1 MPINYYYCRLYFIVM
16 NICFIMYPWERIDP
30 KVDSSLRM
38 IHEAVSRGYK
48 VGIVTPQ
55 NLTIREN
62 ITYAFCKMI
71 TVKEKISTSPAV
83 FYKQVKFK
91 EQMLPL
97 GGFDAIFMRD
107 NPPIDNNMLN
117 FLDSVK
123 EDTFI
128 VNSVEGLREANNK
141 IYTAALSSDTMDITP
156 ATHVSK
162 NKEYLKRV
170 IKESKTGKMI
180 LKPLNGFGGRGVILI
195 ERSAMSSVSSLLDFY
210 IDGEGDR
217 SNYVILQEFVEG
229 AEKGDVRILML
240 NGEPI
245 GAMKRVPA
253 DGDNRSNVHAGGT
266 VQKHVLTKEEK
277 LLCKKIGPKLVAN
290 GLYFVGLDVISNKLI
305 EVNVCSP
312 GGITRINK
320 LNRVKLQQN
329 IMDFVETV
337 VESKNSRLSRK
348 SQLKKHINEI

>member
-1 MPINYYYCRLYFIVM
+1 M
-16 NICFIMYPWERIDP
+16 NICFIMYPWDRIEP

-38 IHEAVSRGYK
+38 IHEAVSRGHK

-62 ITYAFCKMI
+62 ITYAFCRMI
-71 TVKEKISTSPAV
+71 SVKDKLSSSPSV

-123 EDTFI
+123 EDVFI

-141 IYTAALSSDTMDITP
+141 IYTAALSDDKMSITP

-170 IKESKTGKMI
+170 IRESKTDKMI

-195 ERSAMSSVSSLLDFY
+195 EKSASHSINSLLDFY
-210 IDGEGDR
+210 IDGEGER

-240 NGEPI
+240 NGHPI

-253 DGDNRSNVHAGGT
+253 PDDARSNVHAGGT
-266 VQKHVLTKEEK
+266 VEKHVLTKEEK
-277 LLCKKIGPKLVAN
+277 LLCRRIGPKLVAN

-320 LNRVKLQQN
+320 LNRVKLQAD
-329 IMDFVETV
+329 ILDFVEEV
-337 VESKNSRLSRK
+337 VENKNFKDSRK
-348 SQLKKHINEI
+348 SRLKQSINEI